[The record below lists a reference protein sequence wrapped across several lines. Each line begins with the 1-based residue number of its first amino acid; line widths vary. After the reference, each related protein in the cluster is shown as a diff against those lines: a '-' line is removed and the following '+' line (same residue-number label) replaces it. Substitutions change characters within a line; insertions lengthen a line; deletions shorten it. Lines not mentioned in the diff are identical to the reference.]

1 MSSWTSTKSLARWA
15 ATMPDANFSS
25 MKRGI
30 GNRAKRSPRS
40 ATVAGSGK
48 AMGLR
53 LQVLVAHHEIHAH
66 AGVARPAD

>member
-1 MSSWTSTKSLARWA
+1 
-15 ATMPDANFSS
+15 

-40 ATVAGSGK
+40 ATVVAGSGK
-48 AMGLR
+48 AMGLG